1 MGYGY
6 YYDPTYILVVIG
18 FIITLIAEIGVKG
31 SYSKYKKI
39 NASKKMTGQEV
50 ARKILDANGLDN
62 VQVKEVGGTLSD
74 HYNPSDKT
82 VNLSTD
88 IYNFY
93 QKYYEK
99 QNVLDTFLFLLCAKA
114 GLNCSLGTSVL
125 RSYTI

>member
-50 ARKILDANGLDN
+50 ARKI
-62 VQVKEVGGTLSD
+62 
-74 HYNPSDKT
+74 
-82 VNLSTD
+82 
-88 IYNFY
+88 
-93 QKYYEK
+93 
-99 QNVLDTFLFLLCAKA
+99 
-114 GLNCSLGTSVL
+114 
-125 RSYTI
+125 